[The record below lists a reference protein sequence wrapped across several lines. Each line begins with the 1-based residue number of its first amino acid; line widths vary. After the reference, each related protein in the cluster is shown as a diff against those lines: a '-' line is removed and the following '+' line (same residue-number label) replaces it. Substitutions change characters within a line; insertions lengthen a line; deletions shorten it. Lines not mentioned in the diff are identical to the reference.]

1 VESFYQNP
9 DVLGKVR
16 AWQVCFNN
24 VMLFGLYNQLS
35 AMAPEEKMKHDPN
48 GKRVST
54 FFYNA
59 WSAIDDLEVFLRPRL
74 RNVQALISAVS
85 ESGVSHGWPQTELLV
100 RRCALLRYQDQV
112 YLCRIAA
119 LRENRRLLFP
129 RSLLVA
135 SLTSR
140 SHRPSDWSPPQ
151 Q

>member
-9 DVLGKVR
+9 DGLGKVR

-35 AMAPEEKMKHDPN
+35 MMPPDEKMKHDPN

-74 RNVQALISAVS
+74 INVQALISAVS
-85 ESGVSHGWPQTELLV
+85 DSGVSRGWPQTEILV
-100 RRCALLRYQDQV
+100 RRCALLRCQDQV
-112 YLCRIAA
+112 YLFRIAA
-119 LRENRRLLFP
+119 PRENRRSHFL

-140 SHRPSDWSPPQ
+140 SHCPSNWSPPQ